1 MNVIE
6 KSVSNVLINELES
19 LKLTNLSHFNSGNA
33 LINHK
38 LLYCNKWSE
47 NKYEYLV
54 KYLTL
59 SFHLKDYISDKKNIG
74 KH

>member
-6 KSVSNVLINELES
+6 KAVSEKLKNELIK
-19 LKLTNLSHFNSGNA
+19 LKDENLKHFNSSNNSK

-38 LLYCNKWSE
+38 LLYCNKWKE

-54 KYLTL
+54 TEK
-59 SFHLKDYISDKKNIG
+59 
-74 KH
+74 